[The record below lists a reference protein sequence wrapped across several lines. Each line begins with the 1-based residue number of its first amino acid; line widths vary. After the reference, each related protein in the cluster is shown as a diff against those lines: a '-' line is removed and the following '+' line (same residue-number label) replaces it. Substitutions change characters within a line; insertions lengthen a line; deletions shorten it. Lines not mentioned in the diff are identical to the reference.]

1 MSAGKS
7 GEEIFNRFVKHI
19 LSGLIKVVYDGFGG
33 ASRCRCYL
41 VGRELINSITG
52 LENLGVAEA
61 VKKVLSFIKEARIV
75 DEADALLNEPILELY
90 FRNCRFSE
98 VADEISRSKVP
109 LFVCPCANVCLGLLE
124 DKFGIDTELIS
135 IERRDNSCKIKIYLF
150 K

>member
-7 GEEIFNRFVKHI
+7 GEEIFNSFVKHI

-41 VGRELINSITG
+41 VGRELINYITG
-52 LENLGVAEA
+52 LENLGMAEA
-61 VKKVLSFIKEARIV
+61 IKKVMSFIKEARIV
-75 DEADALLNEPILELY
+75 DEADAFISEPILELY
-90 FRNCRFSE
+90 FRNCKFSE
-98 VADEISRSKVP
+98 VADEIIRSKIP
-109 LFVCPCANVCLGLLE
+109 LFVCPCTNVCLGLLE

-135 IERRDNSCKIKIYLF
+135 IERKDNSCKVRVYLF